1 MKEIV
6 GYWVEQQFWS
16 EKRKTIVL
24 SLSEDLKLITNSLG
38 DMLFNWEF
46 PKGVEW
52 SMEQGSN

>member
-16 EKRKTIVL
+16 EERKTIVL
-24 SLSEDLKLITNSLG
+24 GLSEDWELITNSLG

-46 PKGVEW
+46 SKGAEW
-52 SMEQGSN
+52 SMKRGSN